1 MQQQCPICHEAIT
14 KETGIT
20 TMSCSHSFHLK
31 CIGTW
36 ILKSTS
42 CPCCRSEISEHEKL
56 PVIRARTMSYEDD
69 DIWEIIRVDV
79 PILQLPPQI
88 VRLRF
93 SMLDP
98 NAREFVPGQH

>member
-1 MQQQCPICHEAIT
+1 
-14 KETGIT
+14 
-20 TMSCSHSFHLK
+20 
-31 CIGTW
+31 
-36 ILKSTS
+36 
-42 CPCCRSEISEHEKL
+42 
-56 PVIRARTMSYEDD
+56 MSYEDD